1 MRQEDKNYF
10 HLAGKESQREIC
22 MALAVRIEEAGA
34 KQLSMVVSKK
44 QRRWLLHFIVEA
56 REIG

>member
-1 MRQEDKNYF
+1 
-10 HLAGKESQREIC
+10 